1 MMKKEDNKE
10 DNNEDVLRD
19 LIEEA
24 LKINIKNTNEFN
36 NHKELADT
44 LGPVI
49 AEFLDSFIVVGYDFD
64 GEAISFQGSKN
75 SQQKDALDTLFL
87 KYFYKRTGYKV
98 IDGTGSNEF
107 M

>member
-1 MMKKEDNKE
+1 MSNKDE
-10 DNNEDVLRD
+10 ENENDTLRD

-24 LKINIKNTNEFN
+24 LKINIKNKNEFKD
-36 NHKELADT
+36 HKELADT
-44 LGPVI
+44 LGPVM

-64 GEAISFQGSKN
+64 GEPISFQGSKN

-87 KYFYKRTGYKV
+87 KYFYQRTGYKV
-98 IDGTGSNEF
+98 IDGNEL

>member
-1 MMKKEDNKE
+1 MSKEEDDNT
-10 DNNEDVLRD
+10 LRN

-24 LKINIKNTNEFN
+24 LKLDVKHSNDHKD
-36 NHKELADT
+36 HKELADT
-44 LGPVI
+44 LGSVM

-64 GEAISFQGSKN
+64 GEPISFQGAAN

-87 KYFYKRTGYKV
+87 KYFYQRTGYKFT
-98 IDGTGSNEF
+98 DGKNEF